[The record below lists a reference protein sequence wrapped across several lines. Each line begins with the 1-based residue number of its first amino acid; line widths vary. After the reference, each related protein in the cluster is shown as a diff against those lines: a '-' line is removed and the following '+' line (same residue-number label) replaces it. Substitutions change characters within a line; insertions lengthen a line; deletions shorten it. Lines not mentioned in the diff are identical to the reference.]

1 VASSPGRLGENA
13 VACVDNNGAAR
24 EVGDSW
30 MDDCNNCMCTESGNS
45 CTKML
50 CNFALPFEMSGLRT
64 GADSQCLDG
73 EGRSREIG
81 EKWMEDCNNCMC
93 TKSGSSCT
101 KKLCNFLGHN
111 LNPGLQCTDE
121 QNLTREHME
130 SWEQV
135 PSPPE
140 VVKEVADVQ
149 LVWLTDLSME
159 IQLEDNKTDV
169 IFLAPTSN
177 IPGEETPCLFSG
189 IVGKDQDS
197 LVTVSGCQDD
207 EEVTVSIASKRVPGG
222 FVDLTISEGTTYSV
236 QVIGS
241 FGFGFESST
250 CTCTDGEIA
259 CVVQVPRPDNP
270 FAPPEVPTAP
280 LMASAPLLPS
290 SPQSLLGS
298 APQLPSSAP
307 QLPSVP
313 KVHFPSGDSQ
323 DSKVGGLKTA
333 PRTTLL
339 LVVEEASDASQC
351 QQAGV
356 TRCRGVVISDVVK
369 TLRAGARLDLLQA
382 GDVHMTLRRD
392 PEVTTSGGVSLALAV
407 TDGGEGN
414 IVVGTSGSMYGAVKP
429 LEGPVHYTLESCGQ
443 GCSVLI
449 ERSSDWFNQFED

>member
-1 VASSPGRLGENA
+1 
-13 VACVDNNGAAR
+13 
-24 EVGDSW
+24 
-30 MDDCNNCMCTESGNS
+30 M
-45 CTKML
+45 
-50 CNFALPFEMSGLRT
+50 
-64 GADSQCLDG
+64 
-73 EGRSREIG
+73 
-81 EKWMEDCNNCMC
+81 
-93 TKSGSSCT
+93 
-101 KKLCNFLGHN
+101 
-111 LNPGLQCTDE
+111 
-121 QNLTREHME
+121 LTREHME

-149 LVWLTDLSME
+149 LIWLTDLSME
-159 IQLEDNKTDV
+159 IQLEENKTDT

-189 IVGKDQDS
+189 KVGKDQDS

-270 FAPPEVPTAP
+270 FAPPEVPAAP
-280 LMASAPLLPS
+280 LMA
-290 SPQSLLGS
+290 
-298 APQLPSSAP
+298 SAP

-313 KVHFPSGDSQ
+313 KVHFPSDDSQ

-333 PRTTLL
+333 PRTPLL

-356 TRCRGVVISDVVK
+356 TRCRGVIISDVVK
-369 TLRAGARLDLLQA
+369 TLKAGAKLDLLQA
-382 GDVHMTLRRD
+382 GDVHMPLRRD
-392 PEVTTSGGVSLALAV
+392 PEVTTSGGVSLALALD
-407 TDGGEGN
+407 DGGEGN
-414 IVVGTSGSMYGAVKP
+414 IVVGTSGSMYV
-429 LEGPVHYTLESCGQ
+429 
-443 GCSVLI
+443 
-449 ERSSDWFNQFED
+449 